1 MKKLSRSFCKWLN
14 VKLEVNVKRAS
25 RADVWRSSAL
35 MFVNIVIS
43 DLEDKYRAHLWNL
56 LALAGGIRKQNWRDG
71 LRSTRWSS
79 LMMSVKHRTAEGGI
93 KCVNT
98 KWEIISS
105 ASRRGNFLVCVA
117 VHKLSMAQQCDYA
130 AKIANSNWSSA
141 NRNVVCGTQGIV

>member
-1 MKKLSRSFCKWLN
+1 MIWRINTEHTCEIFSLWQVGSESKI
-14 VKLEVNVKRAS
+14 EEMAS
-25 RADVWRSSAL
+25 DQR
-35 MFVNIVIS
+35 
-43 DLEDKYRAHLWNL
+43 
-56 LALAGGIRKQNWRDG
+56 G
-71 LRSTRWSS
+71 SS

-105 ASRRGNFLVCVA
+105 ASTRGNFLVCVA